1 MANLSNDDLEHVK
14 SWTEAVDKSKG
25 YDEKELVVNLVQQFQ
40 AQLKN
45 RPFSISKGE
54 ETLRLQHL
62 LIGFF
67 LSLNNKK
74 NISIGDFG
82 GANGYMCDWLRFYN
96 PEIEIAYTVF
106 EPTEISKAYS
116 LESKKIG
123 IRFLD
128 ITQFENLKFDLI
140 IISCTLQYTEKWS
153 EVLKLSVK
161 NAPYV
166 LLMRVP
172 LIDSLNN
179 EIFIQHTTTGLYGES
194 SSSWPVIFFSRDR
207 FIDEINQLSKIE
219 FSGVDYEES
228 FPFNGKKYFMNT
240 FLLASK

>member
-1 MANLSNDDLEHVK
+1 MANLSDDDLEHVK

-25 YDEKELVVNLVQQFQ
+25 YDEKELVVSLVQQFET
-40 AQLKN
+40 QLKN
-45 RPFSISKGE
+45 RPFAIAKGE

-96 PEIEIAYTVF
+96 PEISIAYTVF
-106 EPTEISKAYS
+106 EPTEISRAYNM
-116 LESKKIG
+116 ESKKIG
-123 IRFLD
+123 IQFLD
-128 ITQFENLKFDLI
+128 INQFDKFKFDLI
-140 IISCTLQYTEKWS
+140 IISCTLQYTEKWI
-153 EVLKLSVK
+153 EVLKLSLQ

-172 LIDSLNN
+172 LIDSLNH
-179 EIFIQHTTTGLYGES
+179 EFLIQHTTTGLYGES
-194 SSSWPVIFFSRDR
+194 SSSWPVIFFSRNR
-207 FIDEINQLSKIE
+207 FMDQINELSKIE

>member
-1 MANLSNDDLEHVK
+1 MANLSDDDLEHVK

-45 RPFSISKGE
+45 RPFAISKGE

-96 PEIEIAYTVF
+96 PEIEITYTVF
-106 EPTEISKAYS
+106 EPTEISKDYS
-116 LESKKIG
+116 LESKKLG

-140 IISCTLQYTEKWS
+140 IISGALQYTEKWS

-194 SSSWPVIFFSRDR
+194 SSSWPVIFFSRNR
-207 FIDEINQLSKIE
+207 FIDEINKLSKIE

>member
-1 MANLSNDDLEHVK
+1 MANLSDDDLEHVK

-25 YDEKELVVNLVQQFQ
+25 YDEKELVSNLVNQFK

-45 RPFSISKGE
+45 RPFAIPKGE

-67 LSLNNKK
+67 LSLNSKK
-74 NISIGDFG
+74 NVSIGDFG
-82 GANGYMCDWLRFYN
+82 GANGYMCDWLRSYY
-96 PEIEIAYTVF
+96 PEIGIEYTVF
-106 EPTEISKAYS
+106 EPTEISKAYN

-123 IRFLD
+123 IQFLD
-128 ITQFENLKFDLI
+128 INHFDKFKFDLI
-140 IISCTLQYTEKWS
+140 IISCTLQYTEKWF
-153 EVLKLSVK
+153 EVLKLSLQ

-179 EIFIQHTTTGLYGES
+179 EFLIQRTTKGLYGES
-194 SSSWPVIFFSRDR
+194 SSSWPVIFFSRYR
-207 FIDEINQLSKIE
+207 FIDLLNELSKIE